1 MTPRRLTPE
10 QERHQWHVDDKRS
23 IAERI
28 EAEHGEGKHKR
39 RRNLA
44 NYPHC
49 PACYSEKQEREQ
61 PLALQW
67 IDDPGH
73 AWLRVPLATV
83 QASGVLISAY
93 SYASHGFAYL
103 EEDCDAPAFLA
114 WTDRAR
120 QPVDWLRPEDYQTDA
135 PCRSMPRYPR

>member
-10 QERHQWHVDDKRS
+10 QERHQWYIDDKKR

-28 EAEHGEGKHKR
+28 EAERSGNK
-39 RRNLA
+39 
-44 NYPHC
+44 
-49 PACYSEKQEREQ
+49 

-73 AWLRVPLATV
+73 AWLRVPLAIV

-93 SYASHGFAYL
+93 SYALHGFAYL

-120 QPVDWLRPEDYQTDA
+120 QPVDWLRPEDHQTDA